1 VKTID
6 IAEATAP
13 LAQYARANRRQT
25 LVVMQ
30 RGRPIAALMPI
41 SSPADV
47 ESLKVSRSPRFQ
59 ALIAESR
66 RVNPPGTGL
75 STEQVR
81 RALATRRSRGV
92 RR

>member
-1 VKTID
+1 METID

-13 LAQYARANRRQT
+13 LAQYARTNRRQT
-25 LVVMQ
+25 LVVMR

-41 SSPADV
+41 STPEDI
-47 ESLKVSRSPRFQ
+47 ESFKVSRSPTFQ

-75 STEQVR
+75 TTEQVR
-81 RALATRRSRGV
+81 RAIAPRRSRRV

>member
-1 VKTID
+1 MKTID
-6 IAEATAP
+6 IVEATAP

-25 LVVMQ
+25 LVVTR

-41 SSPADV
+41 SSPADI
-47 ESLKVSRSPRFQ
+47 ESFKVSHSPKFQ

-81 RALATRRSRGV
+81 RELAPRRARRV